1 MKIPCNCPYVI
12 CPVYGNCEACIQKNR
27 ATGDMAHCMEVRAM
41 ELGAKMPVKTAP
53 TYIENDFEAMSYK
66 SAQLIAQVV
75 QKKPDA
81 LLSLAAG
88 STAVRTY
95 ELLLEMQNRG
105 EVDFSNARF
114 VALDEWLDLEDESE
128 NCESFMRKNFYDP
141 LMIRE
146 DHIVFFNVHAENL
159 EKECKRIDQY
169 IFDHSG
175 IDCMLL
181 GVGMNGHLGL
191 NEPNRTFNSYTKIVE
206 LDDITA
212 QVGQKYFSQGMKLTR
227 GITLGIRHMYECGL
241 VILQA
246 GGTHKKEIVQ
256 KIYETAPTEAL
267 PATVLKLLPH
277 AAIVLDRDAAAGIDP
292 GIALERT

>member
-1 MKIPCNCPYVI
+1 MKLPCNCPYVI

-27 ATGDMAHCMEVRAM
+27 ATGDMAHCMEKRAV
-41 ELGAKMPVKTAP
+41 ELGAKLPVKTPP
-53 TYIENDFEAMSYK
+53 TYIENDFEEMSRK
-66 SAQLIAQVV
+66 SAQLIAEVV

-81 LLSLAAG
+81 LFSLAAG
-88 STAVRTY
+88 NTAIRTY
-95 ELLLEMQNRG
+95 ELLQEMQDRDQ
-105 EVDFSNARF
+105 VDFSKAWF

-128 NCESFMRKNFYDP
+128 NCENFMRKHFYNP

-146 DHIVFFNVHAENL
+146 NQIVFFNVHAGNL
-159 EKECKRIDQY
+159 ETECKRVDQF
-169 IFDHSG
+169 IFDHKG

-191 NEPNRTFNSYTKIVE
+191 NEPNRTFNSYSKVVE

-212 QVGQKYFSQGMKLTR
+212 QVGQKYFSQSMKLTR
-227 GITLGIRHMYECGL
+227 GITLGIRHMYESGL

-246 GGTHKKEIVQ
+246 GGIHKKKIIQ
-256 KIYETAPTEAL
+256 KIYETAPTEEL

-277 AAIVLDRDAAAGIDP
+277 AVVVLDQDAAAGLQP
-292 GIALERT
+292 GIALNKP